1 MHTSKG
7 AYMASELKSDFPS
20 HLGTKGRS
28 SEAVSIDTV
37 KLMHGTKSYDV
48 QLTCYISRAPNISAT

>member
-7 AYMASELKSDFPS
+7 AYMTSEFKSDFPS
-20 HLGTKGRS
+20 NLGTKGRS
-28 SEAVSIDTV
+28 SESVSIDIV

-48 QLTCYISRAPNISAT
+48 

>member
-7 AYMASELKSDFPS
+7 AYMASEFKSDFPS

-28 SEAVSIDTV
+28 SESVSIDIV

-48 QLTCYISRAPNISAT
+48 